1 MLFSKETQRA
11 LFPLRYNRTL
21 CIPCSGGTPET
32 PNNIYRICDMEKR
45 QKIIKI
51 RLTED
56 EYDELLK
63 RKTEKSLA
71 PWIRATCLKQAIEDS
86 QIIKADPDLVRQIAI
101 IGNNLNQIA
110 RHVNRNREVDFAVSQ
125 SLKKIEQSLEGLL
138 ENATQNI

>member
-1 MLFSKETQRA
+1 
-11 LFPLRYNRTL
+11 
-21 CIPCSGGTPET
+21 
-32 PNNIYRICDMEKR
+32 MEKR

-71 PWIRATCLKQAIEDS
+71 PWMRAICLEQKVEKG

-125 SLKKIEQSLEGLL
+125 SLKKIEQSLEELL

>member
-1 MLFSKETQRA
+1 
-11 LFPLRYNRTL
+11 
-21 CIPCSGGTPET
+21 
-32 PNNIYRICDMEKR
+32 MEKR

-71 PWIRATCLKQAIEDS
+71 PWMRAICLEQPVEKS

-101 IGNNLNQIA
+101 MGNNLNQIA
-110 RHVNRNREVDFAVSQ
+110 RHVNRNREVDFSVSQ
-125 SLKKIEQSLEGLL
+125 SLQRIEQLLGRVL